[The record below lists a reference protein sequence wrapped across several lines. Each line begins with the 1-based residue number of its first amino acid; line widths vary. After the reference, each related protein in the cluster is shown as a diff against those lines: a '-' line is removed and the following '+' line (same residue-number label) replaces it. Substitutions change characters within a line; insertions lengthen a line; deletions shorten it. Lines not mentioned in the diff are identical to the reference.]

1 MSLDSLSRALGG
13 QDPKPLTGK
22 DLLKLHNSL
31 FNPESGSGNLGLQP
45 VFHRF
50 FHRLF
55 LVSCG
60 EPTCYSFSVAEK
72 RILIVEDEP
81 AIAEVLEY
89 NLAKEGYEVGID
101 YRGDTALEAIRKNP
115 PDLVILDLMLPGL
128 DGLELTRFLKREA
141 RTSHIPLL
149 MLTAKSEEVDRIVG
163 LELGADDYITKP
175 FSPREVVLR
184 VKAVLRRGKGV
195 EEEKD
200 LLEVGAIR
208 LDVAGH
214 RLFLAEDEIP
224 LTATEFRLLKILL
237 ERRNRVQTRES
248 LLTDV
253 WKYSEEVDSRTVD
266 THIRRLRR
274 KLGPEADRIETVV
287 GVGYRLRG

>member
-1 MSLDSLSRALGG
+1 
-13 QDPKPLTGK
+13 
-22 DLLKLHNSL
+22 
-31 FNPESGSGNLGLQP
+31 
-45 VFHRF
+45 V
-50 FHRLF
+50 
-55 LVSCG
+55 LVSS
-60 EPTCYSFSVAEK
+60 PMADT

-89 NLAKEGYEVGID
+89 NLVKEGYIVDVD
-101 YRGDTALEAIRKNP
+101 YRGDTALEAIRQKP

-128 DGLELTRFLKREA
+128 DGLELTRMLRRDA
-141 RTSHIPLL
+141 RTDQIPLL
-149 MLTAKSEEVDRIVG
+149 MLTAKGEEIDRIVG

-184 VKAVLRRGKGV
+184 VKAVLRRGKGAEETV
-195 EEEKD
+195 EM
-200 LLEVGAIR
+200 LEVGNIR

-214 RLFLAEDEIP
+214 RLFLKEEEVP
-224 LTATEFRLLKILL
+224 LTATEFRLLTILL

-253 WKYSEEVDSRTVD
+253 WRYSEDVDSRTVD

-274 KLGPEADRIETVV
+274 KLGSEADRIETVV
-287 GVGYRLRG
+287 GVGYRLRE

>member
-1 MSLDSLSRALGG
+1 M
-13 QDPKPLTGK
+13 
-22 DLLKLHNSL
+22 
-31 FNPESGSGNLGLQP
+31 
-45 VFHRF
+45 
-50 FHRLF
+50 
-55 LVSCG
+55 
-60 EPTCYSFSVAEK
+60 AEQ

-89 NLAKEGYEVGID
+89 NLAKEGYEVSID
-101 YRGDTALEAIRKNP
+101 YRGDTALDVIRQNP

-128 DGLELTRFLKREA
+128 DGLELTRFLKRDE
-141 RTSHIPLL
+141 RTSQIPLL

-195 EEEKD
+195 ENPT
-200 LLEVGAIR
+200 EVLKVGEIR

-214 RLFLAEDEIP
+214 RLFLDAGEIP
-224 LTATEFRLLKILL
+224 LTATEFRLLKILM

-253 WKYSEEVDSRTVD
+253 WQYSEDVDSRTVD

-274 KLGPEADRIETVV
+274 KLAAEADRIETVV
-287 GVGYRLRG
+287 GVGYRLRE

>member
-1 MSLDSLSRALGG
+1 M
-13 QDPKPLTGK
+13 
-22 DLLKLHNSL
+22 
-31 FNPESGSGNLGLQP
+31 
-45 VFHRF
+45 
-50 FHRLF
+50 
-55 LVSCG
+55 
-60 EPTCYSFSVAEK
+60 AEK

-89 NLAKEGYEVGID
+89 NLAKEGYAVDVD
-101 YRGDTALEAIRKNP
+101 YRGDTALESIRNNS

-128 DGLELTRFLKREA
+128 DGLELSRLLKRDA
-141 RTSHIPLL
+141 RTSQIPLL

-184 VKAVLRRGKGV
+184 VKAVLRRGKGID
-195 EEEKD
+195 ESKE

-214 RLFLAEDEIP
+214 RLFLKEHEIP
-224 LTATEFRLLKILL
+224 LTATEFRLLTILL
-237 ERRNRVQTRES
+237 QRRNRVQTREG

-253 WKYSEEVDSRTVD
+253 WRYSEDVDSRTVD

-274 KLGPEADRIETVV
+274 KLGPEAERIETVV
-287 GVGYRLRG
+287 GVGYRLRD